1 MDTDWASIVTPVA
14 AALLG
19 VVVAGVVNY
28 WFANRRERQQRR
40 QETDGAAVMLLAEI
54 ERIEYRLGMAI
65 QEQFPAGPKEDFNKA
80 FYYSLQPR
88 LGLVFQPD
96 TIGVLVRFYQSVEQ
110 IETLSDGYN
119 RTGVD
124 QDLNATRWTSFFHRA
139 YLTHRRAVQ
148 EALMGE
154 RSDADGSKLEGD

>member
-28 WFANRRERQQRR
+28 WFANRRERQQRG
-40 QETDGAAVMLLAEI
+40 QETNGAAVMLLAEI

-65 QEQFPAGPKEDFNKA
+65 QEQFPEGPKEDFNKA
-80 FYYSLQPR
+80 FYHSLQPR

-110 IETLSDGYN
+110 IETLSDAYN

-124 QDLNATRWTSFFHRA
+124 QDLNATRWNNEVQRA
-139 YLTHRRAVQ
+139 YLTHRRAVE
-148 EALMGE
+148 EALKRE

>member
-1 MDTDWASIVTPVA
+1 MVPEWANIVAPVA

-19 VVVAGVVNY
+19 VAVAGVVNY

-65 QEQFPAGPKEDFNKA
+65 QEQFPEGPKEDFNKA
-80 FYYSLQPR
+80 VYHSLQPR

-96 TIGVLVRFYQSVEQ
+96 TIGVLVRFYQSV
-110 IETLSDGYN
+110 
-119 RTGVD
+119 
-124 QDLNATRWTSFFHRA
+124 
-139 YLTHRRAVQ
+139 
-148 EALMGE
+148 
-154 RSDADGSKLEGD
+154 